1 MTPDASNI
9 RIEAG
14 DTFMLITTLAM
25 TDLGARRQS
34 MVDAIRGL
42 FGARPTPADFTS
54 TWPDLNEVNTS
65 PADEPAASE
74 PESQAS
80 AGDEDF
86 RWRRHPQL
94 RSDKA
99 MTISYSER
107 RARRMAVKGL
117 YFAHN
122 GEVDEAFVHFLQAVT
137 EYDIDLTELP
147 SFWKLT
153 RRAILAAADAYEVV
167 GRYRDAAAIQ
177 ARVRTELRPRNVV
190 PLRPVED
197 IASARRTVG
206 GD

>member
-1 MTPDASNI
+1 
-9 RIEAG
+9 
-14 DTFMLITTLAM
+14 
-25 TDLGARRQS
+25 
-34 MVDAIRGL
+34 
-42 FGARPTPADFTS
+42 
-54 TWPDLNEVNTS
+54 
-65 PADEPAASE
+65 
-74 PESQAS
+74 
-80 AGDEDF
+80 
-86 RWRRHPQL
+86 
-94 RSDKA
+94 
-99 MTISYSER
+99 
-107 RARRMAVKGL
+107 MAVKGL